1 MWIENIVLQDFR
13 NYSQQRVEFSP
24 HLNLILGDNGEG
36 KTNLLEALFL
46 LSTTKSH
53 RTNQDKDLVR
63 FGEQFYYVACKVNKR
78 AHTER
83 IEVGYSLERRQKIAK
98 LSGVPLARLSELIGV
113 LNVVLFSPEDLE
125 LIKGSPGGRRRF
137 LDIFLSQLRRGYV
150 GELQQYNKVLSQR
163 NDCLRL
169 IQSRRFSEDVLCPWD
184 EQYAKLALSISG
196 IRRQMM
202 EEFAPQFHAFARK
215 ISGRESLTVRY
226 TETLADMDE
235 TLLLR
240 RLETSRPGDILRGNT
255 SLGPHRDDIMFLID
269 GRQASLYASQ
279 GQQRTAVLALKLA
292 ELGYLQQATGE
303 APVLLLDDVFSELDE
318 IRKEALVK
326 VISGEVQSFVT
337 GTRDTDL
344 NLMQGNGHDAKR
356 LVVEQ
361 GQVT

>member
-1 MWIENIVLQDFR
+1 MWIESAILQDFR
-13 NYSQQRVEFSP
+13 NYTQQRVDFSP

-46 LSTTKSH
+46 LSTTRSH

-63 FGEQFYYVACKVNKR
+63 FGEQFYYVGCKVNKKN
-78 AHTER
+78 HTER

-125 LIKGSPGGRRRF
+125 LVKGSPGGRRRF

-150 GELQQYNKVLSQR
+150 GELQQYNKVMAQR

-169 IQSRRFSEDVLCPWD
+169 IQSRRFAEDVLCSWD
-184 EQYAKLALSISG
+184 EQYAKLAVSISN

-202 EEFAPQFHAFARK
+202 EDFAPQFQAFAQR
-215 ISGRESLTVRY
+215 ISGRENLTVKY
-226 TETLADMDE
+226 SESLAGMDE
-235 TLLLR
+235 ISLLR
-240 RLETSRPGDILRGNT
+240 RLETLRPGEIVRGTT
-255 SLGPHRDDIMFLID
+255 SLGPHRDDILFLID

-292 ELGYLQQATGE
+292 ELSYLQHATGE
-303 APVLLLDDVFSELDE
+303 APVLLLDF
-318 IRKEALVK
+318 R
-326 VISGEVQSFVT
+326 FW
-337 GTRDTDL
+337 
-344 NLMQGNGHDAKR
+344 
-356 LVVEQ
+356 
-361 GQVT
+361 